1 MPAGR
6 VRRQFQTH
14 EAADLFPRG
23 RGGIK
28 WGPERLDDH
37 HVPAVSGGDLL
48 SHLDAAYNL
57 ARWLMGNPADAE
69 DVVQEAYVRALAGVE
84 QFRGGD
90 PRAWLLSIVRNAC
103 HSSHRR
109 QRVRQ
114 VTDFEE
120 TVHGED
126 TVTPS
131 PEQVAINRDTSRR
144 VRLAIERLSP
154 EFQEVIVLR
163 EFEGLSYKE
172 IAEVVAAPV
181 GTVMSR
187 LSRAR
192 AQLAAVLA
200 EERA

>member
-1 MPAGR
+1 
-6 VRRQFQTH
+6 
-14 EAADLFPRG
+14 
-23 RGGIK
+23 
-28 WGPERLDDH
+28 
-37 HVPAVSGGDLL
+37 VSDQRLL

-69 DVVQEAYVRALAGVE
+69 DVVQDAYVRALAGADR
-84 QFRGGD
+84 FRGGD
-90 PRAWLLSIVRNAC
+90 ERAWLLAIVRNGC
-103 HSSHRR
+103 YSSHRR

-114 VTDFEE
+114 ATDFDE

-126 TVTPS
+126 AVTPS
-131 PEQVAINRDTSRR
+131 PEQRAIDRDTSRR
-144 VRLAIERLSP
+144 VRLAVERLTP
-154 EFQEVIVLR
+154 EFREVIVLR

-192 AQLAAVLA
+192 AQLQAALA
-200 EERA
+200 KDGGRG

>member
-1 MPAGR
+1 
-6 VRRQFQTH
+6 VS
-14 EAADLFPRG
+14 
-23 RGGIK
+23 
-28 WGPERLDDH
+28 
-37 HVPAVSGGDLL
+37 AVSDETLL

-69 DVVQEAYVRALAGVE
+69 DVVQDAYVRALAGAD

-90 PRAWLLSIVRNAC
+90 QRAWLLSIVRNGC
-103 HSSHRR
+103 YSSHRR
-109 QRVRQ
+109 LRVRKA
-114 VTDFEE
+114 TDFDE
-120 TVHGED
+120 TVHGAD
-126 TVTPS
+126 TGAPS
-131 PEQVAINRDTSRR
+131 PEQLTINRDTSRR
-144 VRLAIERLSP
+144 VQLAVERLTP

-172 IAEVVAAPV
+172 IAKVVASPV

-200 EERA
+200 EDTG